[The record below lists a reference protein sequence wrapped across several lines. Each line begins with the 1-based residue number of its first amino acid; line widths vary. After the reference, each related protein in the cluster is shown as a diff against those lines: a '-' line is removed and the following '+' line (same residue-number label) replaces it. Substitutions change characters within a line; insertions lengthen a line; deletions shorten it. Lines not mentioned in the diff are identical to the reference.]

1 VKRGGDIPERATTR
15 LQELVAEHG
24 LDAEAAARLLRILR
38 VIASDP
44 RVPTS
49 VTDPAEAV
57 DVHVADSLSA
67 LPLLDAMRP
76 ARVADIGS
84 GAGFP
89 GIALAVARPQLEVD
103 LVESAIRK
111 CLFMEDLTAGV
122 GLERVKVVHS
132 RVEEWGRASGRGAY
146 DAVVVRALG
155 TMPMLLEYAA
165 PLLREDGVMVAWKT
179 EPSALPQAAVAADA
193 LGMELDRVVK
203 VEPYAAS
210 RDRHL
215 HLYRRVRPVPEAY
228 PRRPGMARKRP
239 LGGS

>member
-1 VKRGGDIPERATTR
+1 MKRGGDIPERAISR
-15 LQELVAEHG
+15 LHEIVAEHG
-24 LDAEAAARLLRILR
+24 LDAQAEERLAGILRI
-38 VIASDP
+38 VASDP
-44 RVPTS
+44 RAPTS

-67 LPLLDAMRP
+67 LSVLDDVDP

-89 GIALAVARPQLEVD
+89 GIALAAARPQLEVD

-111 CLFMEDLTAGV
+111 CRFLEDLVAGA
-122 GLERVKVVHS
+122 GLERVKVVHG
-132 RVEEWGRASGRGAY
+132 RVEEWGRAAGRGAY

-165 PLLREDGVMVAWKT
+165 PLLGEDGVMVAWKT
-179 EPSALPQAAVAADA
+179 DPTALPQAAAAADI
-193 LGMELDRVVK
+193 LGMELERVVK
-203 VEPYAAS
+203 VQPYAAS

-239 LGGS
+239 LGGG

>member
-24 LDAEAAARLLRILR
+24 LDAEAAERLLRILR

-49 VTDPAEAV
+49 VTDPVEAV

-89 GIALAVARPQLEVD
+89 GIAVAAARPQLEVD
-103 LVESAIRK
+103 LVEAAIRK
-111 CLFMEDLTAGV
+111 CRFMEDLVVGV
-122 GLERVKVVHS
+122 GLARVKVVHS
-132 RVEEWGRASGRGAY
+132 RVEEWGRAAGRGAY

-179 EPSALPQAAVAADA
+179 EPSALPQAAVAADI